1 MSSQGELREMHAYAV
16 GLKCRERIL
25 HVMYIARC
33 VHVFPRAILSAQNL
47 EEILS
52 LAILISL
59 YTQPCCH
66 RRLIAF
72 DSRWLAC
79 KSSSTLT
86 LELQLASPLSL
97 SAPNAGANFFLQSLF
112 WTNESSRKL
121 RSLKKARVRTRT
133 SG

>member
-33 VHVFPRAILSAQNL
+33 VHVFPRAILSEQNL

-59 YTQPCCH
+59 
-66 RRLIAF
+66 
-72 DSRWLAC
+72 
-79 KSSSTLT
+79 
-86 LELQLASPLSL
+86 SPLSL
-97 SAPNAGANFFLQSLF
+97 SHTLNLAVIGD
-112 WTNESSRKL
+112 
-121 RSLKKARVRTRT
+121 
-133 SG
+133 

>member
-33 VHVFPRAILSAQNL
+33 VHVFPRAILSEQNL

-59 YTQPCCH
+59 
-66 RRLIAF
+66 
-72 DSRWLAC
+72 
-79 KSSSTLT
+79 
-86 LELQLASPLSL
+86 SPLSL
-97 SAPNAGANFFLQSLF
+97 SHTLNLAVIGDSSLLTRVGSHVRALALSRSNSSSQALSHSLHLTQAPISFCSPFFGP
-112 WTNESSRKL
+112 
-121 RSLKKARVRTRT
+121 T
-133 SG
+133 SPPVNSEA

>member
-1 MSSQGELREMHAYAV
+1 MSSQGELREMHAYAF

-33 VHVFPRAILSAQNL
+33 VHVFPRAILSEQNL

-52 LAILISL
+52 LAILTSL
-59 YTQPCCH
+59 CH

-112 WTNESSRKL
+112 L
-121 RSLKKARVRTRT
+121 DQRVLP
-133 SG
+133 